1 MTRRTTFGLIA
12 GLASALLLV
21 ALVPRPARTSD
32 KPAAQAEEIPDRHER
47 PIVEEDGRRLLWA
60 GEDDEGN
67 VEWFD
72 MTDSLID
79 PHRFQFGIG
88 KDVISSIDEPEF
100 VVFDDA
106 RLAARGI
113 TRETQVLGVEIDG
126 IARAYPVDVMTMH
139 EVVNDE
145 FGGKAYAV
153 LW

>member
-1 MTRRTTFGLIA
+1 MTSRRHGAVLLGLLCTA
-12 GLASALLLV
+12 GVVS
-21 ALVPRPARTSD
+21 
-32 KPAAQAEEIPDRHER
+32 AEETAEIPNLHDR
-47 PIVEEDGRRLLWA
+47 PIIEQEGKRLLWA
-60 GEDDEGN
+60 GEDDVGDA
-67 VEWFD
+67 EWFD

-79 PHRFQFGIG
+79 PHRFQYGIG

-145 FGGKAYAV
+145 FGDRAYAV